1 VLRLVAAGYTNRQI
15 GLRLRISEGT
25 VRTHLEHIFE
35 RLEVPSGA
43 AAVARAFPDGLDRSS
58 RNGNAGNGPPSSVD
72 RS

>member
-1 VLRLVAAGYTNRQI
+1 
-15 GLRLRISEGT
+15 

-35 RLEVPSGA
+35 RLEVPSRA
-43 AAVARAFPDGLDRSS
+43 AAVARAFPDGLDRSR